1 MCVKRWTESAEEAS
15 SGAELVVEAILE
27 DLQVRS
33 FEALV
38 DVVFVAVDGG
48 GVVAVDGGGVV
59 VVAILE
65 DLQVRSFEAL
75 VVVDGDVG
83 GVVVEAALE
92 DIQVSSLD
100 FLIFLLSLSLRIF
113 ANQGLIELKVKRD
126 LFARIDAAAPSS
138 TILASNTSR

>member
-1 MCVKRWTESAEEAS
+1 M
-15 SGAELVVEAILE
+15 VE
-27 DLQVRS
+27 
-33 FEALV
+33 
-38 DVVFVAVDGG
+38 
-48 GVVAVDGGGVV
+48 
-59 VVAILE
+59 AILE

-92 DIQVSSLD
+92 DIQVSSLE